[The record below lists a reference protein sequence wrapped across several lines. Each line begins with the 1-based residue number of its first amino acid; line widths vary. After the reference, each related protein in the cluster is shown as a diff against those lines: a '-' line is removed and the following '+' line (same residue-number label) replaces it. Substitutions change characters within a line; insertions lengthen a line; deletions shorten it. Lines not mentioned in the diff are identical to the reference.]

1 MIKTYTLHNYLNL
14 LQTLKF
20 TTISATMKGTKW
32 GVRMSKPITD
42 KEQQVNYLKERL
54 EIFLQVLDA
63 IDPETTELEDID
75 RLIQMMDD
83 LEDKMEQFNAR
94 EN

>member
-1 MIKTYTLHNYLNL
+1 
-14 LQTLKF
+14 
-20 TTISATMKGTKW
+20 
-32 GVRMSKPITD
+32 MSNPITD
-42 KEQQVNYLKERL
+42 KKQQMSYLKERL
-54 EIFLQVLDA
+54 EMFLEVLDA

-94 EN
+94 EQ

>member
-1 MIKTYTLHNYLNL
+1 
-14 LQTLKF
+14 
-20 TTISATMKGTKW
+20 
-32 GVRMSKPITD
+32 MSNPITD
-42 KEQQVNYLKERL
+42 KKQQMNYLKECL
-54 EIFLQVLDA
+54 EMFLEVLDA

-94 EN
+94 EQ

>member
-1 MIKTYTLHNYLNL
+1 
-14 LQTLKF
+14 
-20 TTISATMKGTKW
+20 
-32 GVRMSKPITD
+32 MSNPITD
-42 KEQQVNYLKERL
+42 KKQQVNYLKERL
-54 EIFLQVLDA
+54 EIFLEVLDA

-94 EN
+94 EQ